1 MVDAPAPRP
10 SVELFSDALPLSVK
24 QREVLD
30 VLQTFPHGAR
40 SAELAEKLGMHVNTA
55 RGHLDEL
62 VSRGAVRVATTQ
74 SEGRGRPSLVFQ
86 VRVPDNRA
94 VVNEYVSL
102 VEVLTSALAGTGSPT
117 PEILEQA
124 RQLGRDWARRMNE
137 EGRTPANEADILQQL
152 YIKLRDMGFDP
163 TITRPADASDGLGRL
178 SLHSCPFVTENSPR
192 PSPFVCA
199 LHEGFLQEATGSG
212 QESGPVSLTLLPY
225 ADQGACVVRVNK
237 GGAAEGWAPPGNER
251 TQAREDSTRTGPATS
266 SS

>member
-30 VLQTFPHGAR
+30 VLQSFPHGAR

-62 VSRGAVRVATTQ
+62 VSRGAVRVSSTQ
-74 SEGRGRPSLVFQ
+74 AEGRGRPSLIFQ

-94 VVNEYVSL
+94 VVNEYVAL
-102 VEVLTSALAGTGSPT
+102 VEVLTSALADTGVLT
-117 PEILEQA
+117 PETLEQA

-137 EGRTPANEADILQQL
+137 EGLTPATEEDVLEQL

-163 TITRPADASDGLGRL
+163 MITPPVDESGGHGQL
-178 SLHSCPFVTENSPR
+178 SLHSCPFVTEGRPR
-192 PSPFVCA
+192 PSAFVCA
-199 LHEGFLQEATGSG
+199 IHEGFLQENTGSCPG
-212 QESGPVSLTLLPY
+212 TGTGPVSLTLLPY
-225 ADQGACVVRVNK
+225 ADGGACVVRVNK
-237 GGAAEGWAPPGNER
+237 SEEAP
-251 TQAREDSTRTGPATS
+251 QED
-266 SS
+266 